1 VPTARFDS
9 VADFY
14 VAGWRDQYDDAV
26 SVALFN
32 LLEPLRAAQVL
43 DLACGHGRISRELA
57 RRGAQVVG
65 LDLSGAMLDRAR
77 AIEAREG
84 LEIRYVQGDA
94 ASPSVLE
101 GEVFDTVVCSFGL
114 SDIDDLDGAIATVA
128 RVLAPAG
135 SFVFSLL
142 HPCFA
147 GGAEVSGAWR
157 SSGSY
162 YDEGWWLP
170 DGALSS
176 LRRQVGTNHRMLS
189 TYVNTLRRYGLTID
203 HLAEPGPPDAWTAQR
218 ADTAGLPVFLV
229 ARAKLL

>member
-1 VPTARFDS
+1 
-9 VADFY
+9 
-14 VAGWRDQYDDAV
+14 
-26 SVALFN
+26 
-32 LLEPLRAAQVL
+32 
-43 DLACGHGRISRELA
+43 
-57 RRGAQVVG
+57 
-65 LDLSGAMLDRAR
+65 
-77 AIEAREG
+77 
-84 LEIRYVQGDA
+84 
-94 ASPSVLE
+94 
-101 GEVFDTVVCSFGL
+101 
-114 SDIDDLDGAIATVA
+114 
-128 RVLAPAG
+128 VLAPAG

-147 GGAEVSGAWR
+147 GGTDVSGAWR

-203 HLAEPGPPDAWTAQR
+203 QLAEPGPPDAWTAQR

>member
-1 VPTARFDS
+1 VPTARYDS
-9 VADFY
+9 VAEFY
-14 VAGWRDQYDDAV
+14 EAGWRDQYDDAV

-101 GEVFDTVVCSFGL
+101 GEAFDTVVCSFGL
-114 SDIDDLDGAIATVA
+114 SDIDDLDRRHRHG
-128 RVLAPAG
+128 RPRAG
-135 SFVFSLL
+135 
-142 HPCFA
+142 A
-147 GGAEVSGAWR
+147 GGVVR
-157 SSGSY
+157 F
-162 YDEGWWLP
+162 LP
-170 DGALSS
+170 ASPL
-176 LRRQVGTNHRMLS
+176 LRRGNGGVRSMAVVGQLLRRGLVASRRCPILAASAGRNQPPHAVDVRQ
-189 TYVNTLRRYGLTID
+189 NAPTLRSHHRPPRR
-203 HLAEPGPPDAWTAQR
+203 AGPTRCVDST
-218 ADTAGLPVFLV
+218 VC
-229 ARAKLL
+229 